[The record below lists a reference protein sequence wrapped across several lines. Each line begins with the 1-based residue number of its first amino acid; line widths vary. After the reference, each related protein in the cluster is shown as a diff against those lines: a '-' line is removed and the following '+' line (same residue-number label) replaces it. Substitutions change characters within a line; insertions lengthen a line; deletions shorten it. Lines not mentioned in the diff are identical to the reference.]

1 MVKSPKF
8 KELYLF
14 VLIMLNSVGITIFL
28 LRKKR
33 KILKLIGKTMSLF
46 FNFVVLKLLLSKMI
60 GKLNKK

>member
-33 KILKLIGKTMSLF
+33 KILKKIGKTMSLF
-46 FNFVVLKLLLSKMI
+46 FNFVVLKLLLSKLI